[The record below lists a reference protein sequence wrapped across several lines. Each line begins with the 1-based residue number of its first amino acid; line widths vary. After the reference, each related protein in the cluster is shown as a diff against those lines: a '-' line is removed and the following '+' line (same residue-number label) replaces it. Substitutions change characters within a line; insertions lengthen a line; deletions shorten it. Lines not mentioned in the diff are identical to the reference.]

1 MAAGLVAGGSSNATS
16 ALPLVT
22 DVTSAQEL
30 ASPEHAA
37 GVPGGLPVDAIF
49 GIGAVI
55 LLGLVGLAAWHGR
68 RTRLRLRAQHQDQ
81 SFLANSI
88 RSDGKVGADDAAGDT
103 GRSGEEGN
111 DTRPGEGKPLADAGT
126 ELTSIPSPG
135 VVRSAQRLDIQP
147 GSSAARATG
156 LGPQQSVKSGA
167 SAARRSLQRMIGGRG
182 SAAAPLVSHMRMGS
196 AREQQL
202 ASTAQSA
209 DQGQG
214 VPTTVPTSRV

>member
-37 GVPGGLPVDAIF
+37 DVPGGLPVDAIF

-156 LGPQQSVKSGA
+156 LASSEVSEGEPGA
-167 SAARRSLQRMIGGRG
+167 SGARRSLQHMIGRRG
-182 SAAAPLVSHMRMGS
+182 SAATPLVSVLPTSSVH
-196 AREQQL
+196 
-202 ASTAQSA
+202 AQDMDVNSS
-209 DQGQG
+209 
-214 VPTTVPTSRV
+214 VPTSRV